1 MTNCETLIVLY
12 FCVTFFCSIKG
23 FNVDTAKLKN
33 VSPNQLLD
41 IEEVN
46 GNTEELRA
54 TAEKYLDDNNV
65 DIMKLYKLR
74 GPIEIVFQDQDYID
88 VLEVQPIEDGK

>member
-1 MTNCETLIVLY
+1 M
-12 FCVTFFCSIKG
+12 
-23 FNVDTAKLKN
+23 
-33 VSPNQLLD
+33 
-41 IEEVN
+41 N

>member
-12 FCVTFFCSIKG
+12 FCVIFFCSIKG
-23 FNVDTAKLKN
+23 LNVDTAKLKN

-65 DIMKLYKLR
+65 DIIKLYKLR